1 MLIDKRVKEFIQEV
15 NSASP
20 TPGGGGV
27 SALVGSLGSS
37 LVAMY
42 LHLSMNKKKY
52 KEASNE
58 VQEMIQRKMECLQQS
73 IQEFLVCI
81 DQDAEAFNTVI
92 SAYKLPKG
100 TEEEKVIRNQAIT
113 QANEIAIRPPMQI
126 LEIGRSILVQLG
138 DILPYGNAN
147 VVSDYAIGIIL
158 LEAAIQGAAYNIKI
172 NLSDSEE
179 HQQIRKE
186 VDVVLENASTLKNE
200 LLAESQKYL

>member
-1 MLIDKRVKEFIQEV
+1 M
-15 NSASP
+15 
-20 TPGGGGV
+20 
-27 SALVGSLGSS
+27 
-37 LVAMY
+37 
-42 LHLSMNKKKY
+42 
-52 KEASNE
+52 
-58 VQEMIQRKMECLQQS
+58 
-73 IQEFLVCI
+73 
-81 DQDAEAFNTVI
+81 
-92 SAYKLPKG
+92 
-100 TEEEKVIRNQAIT
+100 RNQAIT